1 MLRQVVLK
9 HATALVAAL
18 LGVLFILMLDARL
31 EARESYGIVA
41 PEPGSSYDLPHPGLA
56 RFTTLGFHEAAA
68 DLAWLGTIIYFGE
81 QATDRGRF
89 LDFERYVDLV
99 IALDPQFRRI
109 YHWAGVLMIYS
120 RAKIDRQMVE
130 GSIDFL
136 ERGTERFPGDG
147 EMHYML
153 GFNLYFEY
161 PPFLGDDTEAKRRA
175 RLDGIDHFRAA
186 LASGTGPAWLAGM
199 ISNLLTNQGLNE
211 LAIANLEDALAVV
224 EDPEARRK
232 IIERIELLEKQAG
245 PDSRAGMWERFE
257 REWAASYGYLT
268 MDMYL
273 LVGPRPLFPPE
284 AGIEIVKSREED
296 AMDVLDS
303 MSQAP

>member
-1 MLRQVVLK
+1 MNISVECNTDHFILSHLLKKHDITGQVILHQRGK
-9 HATALVAAL
+9 S
-18 LGVLFILMLDARL
+18 GVLNRMKNNRGEI
-31 EARESYGIVA
+31 GI
-41 PEPGSSYDLPHPGLA
+41 
-56 RFTTLGFHEAAA
+56 
-68 DLAWLGTIIYFGE
+68 
-81 QATDRGRF
+81 
-89 LDFERYVDLV
+89 
-99 IALDPQFRRI
+99 
-109 YHWAGVLMIYS
+109 
-120 RAKIDRQMVE
+120 ID
-130 GSIDFL
+130 
-136 ERGTERFPGDG
+136 
-147 EMHYML
+147 
-153 GFNLYFEY
+153 
-161 PPFLGDDTEAKRRA
+161 
-175 RLDGIDHFRAA
+175 
-186 LASGTGPAWLAGM
+186 
-199 ISNLLTNQGLNE
+199 
-211 LAIANLEDALAVV
+211 